1 LVSSL
6 KQKVQAEV
14 GKVVVGREP
23 EVELLLVS
31 LLAKGHVLLEGVPG
45 VSKTLLAKAFARCLG
60 LDFRRVQFTPDMLP
74 LDIVGGFVFNMQ
86 SREFQFRKGPVF
98 TDILLADEVN
108 RAPPKVQSALL
119 EAMQERQVTVE
130 GQTEMLP
137 SHFMVIATQN
147 PLEFQGVYPL
157 PEGQLDRFLM
167 KVVFAY
173 PTREVEARV
182 LKRNLTELDVS
193 DVGEVLGSGE
203 LDLAVKEVDK
213 VVVSDEMLEYLS
225 RLAEATREDNRLDLG
240 VSPRG
245 MVHLIQCAR
254 ARAFLDEREYV
265 TPDDI
270 KALAP
275 GVLAHRLRLDQKVV
289 LQGTASDVTAVLR
302 EVVERVKPPR

>member
-23 EVELLLVS
+23 EVDLLLVS

-60 LDFRRVQFTPDMLP
+60 LDFKRVQLTPDMLP

-173 PTREVEARV
+173 PTKEVEARV

-225 RLAEATREDNRLDLG
+225 RLAEATRKDNRLDLG

-245 MVHLIQCAR
+245 MVHLVQCAR
-254 ARAFLDEREYV
+254 ARAFLDERGYV

-270 KALAP
+270 KALAS

-289 LQGTASDVTAVLR
+289 LQGTASDVTAVLQ

>member
-6 KQKVQAEV
+6 KQKVQAEI
-14 GKVVVGREP
+14 GKVVVGREA

-31 LLAKGHVLLEGVPG
+31 LLAKGNVLLEGVPG

-130 GQTEMLP
+130 GQTETLP

-173 PTREVEARV
+173 PTKEVEARV
-182 LKRNLTELDVS
+182 LKRNLTDLDVA
-193 DVGEVLGSGE
+193 DVGMVLGSGE
-203 LDLAVKEVDK
+203 LDQAIGEVDK
-213 VVVSDEMLEYLS
+213 VLVSDEMLEYLS

-245 MVHLIQCAR
+245 MVHLVQCAR

-289 LQGTASDVTAVLR
+289 LQGTASDVTAVLK
-302 EVVERVKPPR
+302 EVVDRVKPPR

>member
-1 LVSSL
+1 MVSRL
-6 KQKVQAEV
+6 KEKVEVEV
-14 GKVVVGREP
+14 GKVVVGREN
-23 EVELLLVS
+23 EVELVLVS

-60 LDFRRVQFTPDMLP
+60 LDFKRVQFTPDMLP

-98 TDILLADEVN
+98 TNVLLADEIN

-130 GQTEMLP
+130 GHTEPLP

-173 PTREVEARV
+173 PSKEVEARV
-182 LKRNLTELDVS
+182 LKRNLTD
-193 DVGEVLGSGE
+193 
-203 LDLAVKEVDK
+203 LDLSEVRM
-213 VVVSDEMLEYLS
+213 VVSSTELEDAVRDVEKVKVADDVLDYLS
-225 RLAEATREDNRLDLG
+225 RLALATREDNRLDLG

-245 MVHLIQCAR
+245 MVHLVQCAR
-254 ARAFLDEREYV
+254 ARAYLDERGYV
-265 TPDDI
+265 TPDDM
-270 KALAP
+270 KAISAS
-275 GVLAHRLRLDQKVV
+275 VLSHRVRIDQKAA
-289 LQGTASDVTAVLR
+289 LQGTATDVAVVLK
-302 EVVERVKPPR
+302 EIIERVKPPR

>member
-1 LVSSL
+1 MVSRL

-14 GKVVVGREP
+14 GKVVVGREA
-23 EVELLLVS
+23 EVDLLLVS

-173 PTREVEARV
+173 PTKEVEARV

-254 ARAFLDEREYV
+254 ARAFLDERGYV

-289 LQGTASDVTAVLR
+289 LQGTVSNVTAVLQ
-302 EVVERVKPPR
+302 EIVHRVKPPR